1 MSTTLIAVNGFDIIG
16 GVSSSCRDFFNCIFF
31 FKNEEV
37 VEIKPCFYNIIVWL
51 IYLIVLLILISYFY
65 TLYVNCIQIFEP
77 STIRKYHIK
86 TKRYFHLFR
95 SVGIP
100 AFILLSII
108 LFFGIAVV
116 VFNNKCIFLR
126 ESIFIPK
133 DIEAWADFA
142 TCMTLPFALISFFYV
157 YRTFQSQALAARRA
171 SFDTTFTQMFAQ
183 HNTLREKVVQHKLLM
198 SHSGCSISVDLFSFF
213 RANAISNIDTRGSSF
228 NISVFYRDIINS
240 YNLNGTIDLKNYCK
254 YIFHE
259 VQMVVINE
267 YLNDNVKRRYIRLI
281 QGQMNNDELFC
292 YLINQIEYISRK
304 SHEQIRRRRIWRRSG
319 TNENLRLW
327 RERRVSY
334 INSIEYAEQLRSY
347 DFFRDLCEDNFYR
360 GYISALNNIYWV
372 ELNYLINSDWIKN

>member
-1 MSTTLIAVNGFDIIG
+1 MSTTLIAVNGFDIIW

-51 IYLIVLLILISYFY
+51 ICLIVLLILISYFY

-77 STIRKYHIK
+77 STIRNYHIK

-157 YRTFQSQALAARRA
+157 YRTFQSQVLAARRA
-171 SFDTTFTQMFAQ
+171 SFDTTFTQMFAL
-183 HNTLREKVVQHKLLM
+183 HNTLREKVVQHDLPIPCK
-198 SHSGCSISVDLFSFF
+198 SIDFFSFF
-213 RANAISNIDTRGSSF
+213 RAISFIYIRSYGGCLNIPA
-228 NISVFYRDIINS
+228 FYRNVIDR
-240 YNLNGTIDLKNYCK
+240 YNLYGTIDFKNYCK
-254 YIFHE
+254 YIYHE
-259 VQMVVINE
+259 VQMVAINE

-292 YLINQIEYISRK
+292 YLINQIEYISRNLLE
-304 SHEQIRRRRIWRRSG
+304 HRVSG
-319 TNENLRLW
+319 TNEIR
-327 RERRVSY
+327 Y
-334 INSIEYAEQLRSY
+334 INSIEYARQLRSY
-347 DFFRDLCEDNFYR
+347 GFFRDLCEDNFYR
-360 GYISALNNIYWV
+360 GYISTLNNIYRF
-372 ELNYLINSDWIKN
+372 ELDCLINSDWINN